1 MVISFNVNK
10 KAPIQISIGALF
22 MKLFPNYN
30 FYNIFVVYILL
41 ICASNVLNH
50 KTFLKFNYPNFKATQ
65 MKTRISLLAT
75 VILVVTT
82 LMAFSPTNNNFR
94 SLKKRANQRTHILSN
109 NYNPYYIIVSKKD
122 YELKVFD
129 EEGWYATYPIVFG
142 SKDLGDKMREGD
154 RRTPTGSF
162 KIIIKKINK
171 KWGAELLL
179 DYPNEESYRRFK
191 ERKAKGL
198 VPKNARIG
206 DGIAIHATRKE
217 EEWTV
222 DNFYNWTDGCV
233 SVKYSEMQDLYSYIP
248 VGTPVTIK
256 P

>member
-1 MVISFNVNK
+1 
-10 KAPIQISIGALF
+10 
-22 MKLFPNYN
+22 
-30 FYNIFVVYILL
+30 
-41 ICASNVLNH
+41 
-50 KTFLKFNYPNFKATQ
+50 
-65 MKTRISLLAT
+65 MKTRIIFFSTIILL
-75 VILVVTT
+75 LST
-82 LMAFSPTNNNFR
+82 LMSFSPANNNFR
-94 SLKKRANQRTHILSN
+94 SVKKRQTQKKFKLASN
-109 NYNPYYIIVSKKD
+109 SNSYYIIISKKD
-122 YELKVFD
+122 YELQVFD

-154 RRTPTGSF
+154 RRTPSGSF

-179 DYPNEESYRRFK
+179 DYPTQESYRRFN

-206 DGIAIHATRKE
+206 NGIAIHSTRKE

-248 VGTPVTIK
+248 VGTVVTIQ